1 MRNLRGSEQWWSGE
15 LESLAAVWGWVVGE
29 EIAVLDPFAH
39 PILEQTQHN
48 LCLECNWGG
57 LAHPSSVTH

>member
-1 MRNLRGSEQWWSGE
+1 MRGSEQWWSGE

-48 LCLECNWGG
+48 LLG
-57 LAHPSSVTH
+57 V